1 MQYKITI
8 SFTDTL
14 TGEEIVHNEAIDAKS
29 EGELQQFVP
38 KLLMTLSQTG
48 YIRYNV
54 QDGWRLLPGS
64 QLRDLRARLSSR
76 IILTGAASGL
86 VMA

>member
-8 SFTDTL
+8 SFTDAL
-14 TGEEIVHNEAIDAKS
+14 SGEEIVHQEAIDARN
-29 EGELQQFVP
+29 EQELQQFVP

-64 QLRDLRARLSSR
+64 QLRDLRARMSSR
-76 IILTGAASGL
+76 IVLTGASAGL